1 MPSSFGSPVKS
12 ADRFGALGAGFAV
25 LNGTTSVNLT
35 TQSTYYTVP
44 ITVETLD
51 TLSIVTL
58 SANRFT
64 LAAGSYVIVASDIF
78 GISQSNYTAYGAG
91 HTLRL
96 RNITDSTDLFSNTNY
111 NTLAYS
117 GYSSAAPSLGIAA
130 VTITAPKS
138 YELQHVSNNWGIGAP
153 AYITGIS
160 ASVGQVFIVKVA

>member
-1 MPSSFGSPVKS
+1 M
-12 ADRFGALGAGFAV
+12 

-78 GISQSNYTAYGAG
+78 GISQSNYTAYDAS

-117 GYSSAAPSLGIAA
+117 ATSAAPSLGIAA

-138 YELQHVSNNWGIGAP
+138 YELQHASNDWGIGAP